1 MTATTTQDLE
11 FVRDYKVGVDRLW
24 RAVTQPDQIVQW
36 FGPEGV
42 DIDTCKMDFTGTG
55 PWVCVMVGRESGDR
69 FKVSGQVTHVRAP
82 AKSEGSVGFTWAWH
96 DDDDKRG
103 AESHVIFEVSANG
116 DGARFRL
123 IHRDLDSTEAAQNH
137 SRGWL
142 STLAKLEAFMTT

>member
-42 DIDTCKMDFTGTG
+42 DIDTCKM
-55 PWVCVMVGRESGDR
+55 DR